1 MSLWHDVSMY
11 RGSRPRIL
19 PIIVVI
25 IVVALIV
32 ATLVTAGRMLF
43 SGSSSQ
49 GNKKV
54 TTASSIESALLNE
67 STDRSVQWTVR
78 GPIVSNEN
86 FRSYQINISPVSRT
100 YVIYSGYLDQVMNT
114 KTYDNNTQAYE
125 QFVYALDKTGI
136 PITHNVPDTD
146 LRGVCATQG
155 LAYKFDT
162 LSSSTIDH
170 TMWTSTCK
178 DSPGTM
184 TASPLQVQALFVNQ
198 IPDFHPLFGT
208 IY

>member
-1 MSLWHDVSMY
+1 MY

-19 PIIVVI
+19 PIIIVI

-43 SGSSSQ
+43 SGSSSKTD
-49 GNKKV
+49 KKV
-54 TTASSIESALLNE
+54 SSSSSIEGALLNE
-67 STDRSVQWTVR
+67 GLDRSVQWTVR
-78 GPIVSNEN
+78 GPIVANEK
-86 FRSYQINISPVSRT
+86 FRSYQITVSPSART
-100 YVIYSGYLDQVMNT
+100 YVIYSGYLDQVTDT
-114 KTYDNNTQAYE
+114 KTYDNNAQAYE
-125 QFVYALDKTGI
+125 QFVYALDKTGL
-136 PITHNVPDTD
+136 TNMRNVPDSD

-162 LSSSTIDH
+162 LASGESDH
-170 TMWTSTCK
+170 SMWSSTCK

-184 TASPLQVQALFVNQ
+184 TANPLQIQALFVNQ
-198 IPDFHPLFGT
+198 TPDFQPLFGK

>member
-1 MSLWHDVSMY
+1 MY

-25 IVVALIV
+25 IIVALIV
-32 ATLVTAGRMLF
+32 ATLVTAGKMLF
-43 SGSSSQ
+43 SGNSSQ
-49 GNKKV
+49 STKKV
-54 TTASSIESALLNE
+54 TTASAIEKSLLDE
-67 STDRSVQWTVR
+67 DADRSVQWTVR
-78 GPIVSNEN
+78 GPIVADEK
-86 FRSYQINISPVSRT
+86 FRSYQINISPSERT

-114 KTYDNNTQAYE
+114 KTYDNNVQAYE

-136 PITHNVPDTD
+136 TITRNVPDAD

-162 LSSSTIDH
+162 MAGDNSDH
-170 TMWTSTCK
+170 SMWSSTCK

-184 TASPLQVQALFVNQ
+184 TASALQVQALFTNQ
-198 IPDFHPLFGT
+198 IPDFHSLFNN